1 MKCPYC
7 AEDIKDEA
15 VVCKHCRRDFFVV
28 QPMMMK
34 LKAAE
39 DRIKELEKALRDG
52 HGADAAAAGGGDGAD
67 GKAPPTMIANKAA
80 VVAAVVDDRLPT
92 LNSLLAAALTVAL
105 LAAAHYLIIIVFD
118 APLIYL
124 RVVSIA
130 VPLVFG
136 FMYRKALDRWLAWDL
151 FTGIAIAVVS
161 IMIMSWAVSITD
173 KVPLLPTDRQGWIES
188 AQYAASI
195 GFGFFAGCVIRH
207 GLMVARAPSPKVSFL
222 VEVLARYAARKMKK
236 DDDKDG
242 EERPQDDIDR
252 TVKKLESLVT
262 SGIAAGSVVIS
273 IYTGVSG
280 FLGK

>member
-1 MKCPYC
+1 MMKCPYC

-28 QPMMMK
+28 QPMMTK

-39 DRIKELEKALRDG
+39 DRIKELEKALK
-52 HGADAAAAGGGDGAD
+52 DAKVAPVAAGGIDAAD
-67 GKAPPTMIANKAA
+67 NAQPAGIATKASA
-80 VVAAVVDDRLPT
+80 VAALVDDHLPSM
-92 LNSLLAAALTVAL
+92 NSLLAAALTVVL

-130 VPLVFG
+130 VPLAFG
-136 FMYRKALDRWLAWDL
+136 FLYRKALDRWMFWDL

-161 IMIMSWAVSITD
+161 ILIMSLAVSVVD
-173 KVPLLPTDRQGWIES
+173 KVPLLPTDRAGWIEL

-207 GLMVARAPSPKVSFL
+207 GLMVARTPSPKVSFL
-222 VEVLARYAARKMKK
+222 VEVVARYAANKMKK
-236 DDDKDG
+236 GDDKDG
-242 EERPQDDIDR
+242 GERPQDDIDR
-252 TVKKLESLVT
+252 TVKKRK
-262 SGIAAGSVVIS
+262 SVV
-273 IYTGVSG
+273 
-280 FLGK
+280 